1 LRSSNNIKGGI
12 GLIRG
17 IRGATTVRENSS
29 EEILEKTEMLLR
41 EMVEENQVDPSD
53 IATILITVTDDIDAV
68 FPAKALRRLVGFT
81 FVPVTC
87 AREIPVPNSLSHCI
101 RVLMTVNTSLAPHEV
116 KHIYQERAIDLR
128 PDLRLTNGSEV

>member
-1 LRSSNNIKGGI
+1 M
-12 GLIRG
+12 IRG
-17 IRGATTVRENSS
+17 IRGATTVSENSAD
-29 EEILEKTEMLLR
+29 EILNKTEMLLK
-41 EMVEENQVDPSD
+41 EMVEENRVEPSD
-53 IATILITVTDDIDAV
+53 IASILITVTDEIDAV

-101 RVLMTVNTSLAPHEV
+101 RVMMTVNTNLAPHEI

-128 PDLRLTNGSEV
+128 PDLRLTNSTEL